1 MRLELEKWADY
12 LISAVKY
19 NDPKTHIIAVKVH
32 QDLGD
37 KVGEP
42 EHFSRQQV
50 VQDIES
56 GKSYMTIFRGNNGWQ
71 KGQLVEVIVVN
82 AQKFIKTIR
91 DNTPRDNLDRLPEF

>member
-1 MRLELEKWADY
+1 MAKWADF
-12 LISAVKY
+12 LISGVKY

-32 QDLGD
+32 KDLVD
-37 KVGEP
+37 KISNPP

-56 GKSYMTIFRGNNGWQ
+56 GKSYMTIFKGANGWQ

-82 AQKFIKTIR
+82 GQKFIKTIR
-91 DNTPRDNLDRLPEF
+91 DNTPRDNLGSLPEF